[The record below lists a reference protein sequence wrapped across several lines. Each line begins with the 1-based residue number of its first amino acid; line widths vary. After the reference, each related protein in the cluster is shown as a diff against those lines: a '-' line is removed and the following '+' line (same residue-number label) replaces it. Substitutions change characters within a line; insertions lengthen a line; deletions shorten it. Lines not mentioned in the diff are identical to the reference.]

1 MGPPRWSNYMLYS
14 LGILSLEIELDEKAI
29 VDVLCNSTYVN
40 NVVSLILDF
49 CRQLA
54 QF

>member
-1 MGPPRWSNYMLYS
+1 MLYS

-29 VDVLCNSTYVN
+29 VDVLGNSVYVN
-40 NVVSLILDF
+40 NVVFPILDY